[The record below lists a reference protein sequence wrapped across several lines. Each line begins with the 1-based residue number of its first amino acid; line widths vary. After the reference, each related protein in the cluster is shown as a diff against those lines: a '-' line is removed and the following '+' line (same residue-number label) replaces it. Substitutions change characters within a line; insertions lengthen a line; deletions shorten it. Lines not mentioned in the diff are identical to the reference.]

1 MLSKINLF
9 SNQVLKKNTYISNM
23 FLNLKISFYPS
34 TLINYYILTLK
45 KKKVF
50 KWVGFS
56 LKKIIEKSEMVVDII
71 IVGMHAAE

>member
-23 FLNLKISFYPS
+23 FLNLKISFYPNIV
-34 TLINYYILTLK
+34 INQNYILTFK

-50 KWVGFS
+50 KWDGFS
-56 LKKIIEKSEMVVDII
+56 LKKKLRKVKWWWT
-71 IVGMHAAE
+71 

>member
-45 KKKVF
+45 KKK
-50 KWVGFS
+50 GFQMGWIFP
-56 LKKIIEKSEMVVDII
+56 KKNN
-71 IVGMHAAE
+71 